1 MKDSDFYDED
11 PDITPSVLYGPP
23 EDFFSR
29 KDSAERFLCDK
40 TVRMIENVE
49 LTAQQWKEI
58 LTELVTTEQCDYRTV
73 QELISEKKTE
83 L

>member
-29 KDSAERFLCDK
+29 KGPAERFLCDK

-58 LTELVTTEQCDYRTV
+58 LTELVTTEQCDYRAVLDLIKEKT
-73 QELISEKKTE
+73 QEI
-83 L
+83 